1 MNFASP
7 RLVVWYR
14 RAAWA
19 VGSVLLLW
27 ALAWA
32 ALPWLLQ
39 SQGQTRLSA
48 LLGRQVSIGSVE
60 FSPWSLELTV
70 HDFAIATADGSAAQL
85 AVDKMYVDA
94 ELQSLLRLAPV
105 VDAVRVEGVKAQLTH
120 TGQGHYDIDDVLAR
134 LQSEPDAKPS
144 AAPRFALY
152 NLELV
157 NADLDFHDQGPY
169 GPARLHTLRNV
180 QLSVPFISSM
190 DSQRDVVVAPHLA
203 FVLNGSAFDS
213 AAQGTPFAQ
222 TRAGE
227 ATLQIRQLDLAPYL
241 SYLPAGLPVRLRSAV
256 LDADLKLNFH
266 QAETAALDIS
276 GDVTVQ
282 RLALD
287 DAAGAPLL
295 AVRQVHA
302 ALASVQPLQHKMVL
316 SRLEIAQPSLQISRN
331 AQGQLN
337 ILPAPTKTKVPSPV
351 AIKREAARAYFT
363 PSSGSFEPTLC
374 PNSAGISRLVSHKVR
389 QSTTSRW

>member
-1 MNFASP
+1 MGAQYHSGHSPEFCRRPCATGFLACFDMNFASP

-14 RAAWA
+14 RAAWVVGA
-19 VGSVLLLW
+19 VVLLW

-32 ALPWLLQ
+32 TLPWLLQ

-70 HDFAIATADGSAAQL
+70 HDFAIDTADGSAAQL
-85 AVDKMYVDA
+85 SVDKVYVDA

-105 VDAVRVEGVKAQLTH
+105 VDAVRVEGVKGQLTH

-134 LQSEPDAKPS
+134 LQSEPEAEPS
-144 AAPRFALY
+144 APPRFALY

-157 NADLDFHDQGPY
+157 NADLDFHDQAAG
-169 GPARLHTLRNV
+169 GAARLHTLRNV

-190 DSQRDVVVAPHLA
+190 DSQRNVVVAPHLA

-256 LDADLKLNFH
+256 LDR
-266 QAETAALDIS
+266 I
-276 GDVTVQ
+276 
-282 RLALD
+282 
-287 DAAGAPLL
+287 
-295 AVRQVHA
+295 
-302 ALASVQPLQHKMVL
+302 
-316 SRLEIAQPSLQISRN
+316 
-331 AQGQLN
+331 
-337 ILPAPTKTKVPSPV
+337 
-351 AIKREAARAYFT
+351 
-363 PSSGSFEPTLC
+363 
-374 PNSAGISRLVSHKVR
+374 
-389 QSTTSRW
+389 